1 LSVILL
7 IVLVASNISPVY
19 ANDATYL
26 EEAEVLKNINVF
38 KGSEKG
44 FELEREPTR
53 LEGGIMFVKLLGA
66 ESEAL
71 ENNYPHPFEDVPEWG
86 SPFVGYLYKMG
97 FTSGISDTEFGSN
110 DKMQAKSYMT
120 FLLRALDYDDQ
131 SGDFSWNDAI
141 AKSKSINMID
151 ADLEAD
157 LNSQVF
163 LRDHLAKISLD
174 ALKTQ
179 MKDKETTLVRDLVDN
194 NVISEVLAYDLHL
207 LEPVSTNSRS
217 ESITTSETTKI
228 DSVLKTID
236 GVANYKDIDGK
247 RFYRP
252 LTEAELNGI
261 QYDALD
267 TMDIYHNEYTINE
280 LKNNYKNV
288 DWDAW
293 MQIKWGKFDWNN
305 NNHGS
310 NLAKDDYW
318 QDYDGN
324 TPATAGSYASSLSLR
339 VASEVELKALFNSLE
354 IGPTEDLGWP
364 SGYYW
369 TSDYSTDGNEY
380 HRFVDTLNVMGQQYN
395 DTRDYFV
402 ILVDDKNIDEI
413 ISEENNETMKKAPTL
428 TNSESGIFASSQ
440 KLNGMKDIPG
450 VANSISVNGVLIYRP
465 LTTEETVEVLGEKKY
480 DFSIPAKYGYS
491 AEKVDDYTVTLA
503 EQKSMFEQKNSNI
516 NWDTWFEL
524 EWPVYD
530 NSLEPITYGP
540 GLEYEGDYTVSDIDV
555 AMIYADRELTY
566 TPKYLFDTLL
576 EVYPNGEIT
585 SVFGWPTNY
594 DYITSSRDEFG
605 NVYTTSLY
613 IESSRVNLGVYDPCY
628 ISFVNYSDVIYEN
641 LTESS
646 IAE

>member
-1 LSVILL
+1 
-7 IVLVASNISPVY
+7 
-19 ANDATYL
+19 
-26 EEAEVLKNINVF
+26 
-38 KGSEKG
+38 
-44 FELEREPTR
+44 
-53 LEGGIMFVKLLGA
+53 MFVKLLGA

-141 AKSKSINMID
+141 AKSKDINMID
-151 ADLEAD
+151 AALKAD

-174 ALKTQ
+174 ALKTP
-179 MKDKETTLVRDLVDN
+179 MKDKETTLVKELVDN
-194 NVISEVLAYDLHL
+194 NVISNVLANDLHL
-207 LEPVSTNSRS
+207 LEPATTSNRN
-217 ESITTSETTKI
+217 ESMTASETTKI
-228 DSVLKTID
+228 DKVLNTID
-236 GVANYKDIDGK
+236 GVINYKDIGEK

-252 LTEAELNGI
+252 LTEAELVGI
-261 QYDALD
+261 QYDALES
-267 TMDIYHNEYTINE
+267 MDIYHNEYTINE
-280 LKNNYKNV
+280 LKNKYKDI

-310 NLAKDDYW
+310 NLAHDDYW

-324 TPATAGSYASSLSLR
+324 SPATAGTYASSLSLR
-339 VASEVELKALFNSLE
+339 VASEDELKILFNSFE
-354 IGPTEDLGWP
+354 AGPTEDLGWP

-369 TSDYSTDGNEY
+369 ASDYTTDGNEY
-380 HRFVDTLNVMGQQYN
+380 HRFVDTLNIMGQQYN

-402 ILVDDKNIDEI
+402 ILVNDNVQENSNDEM
-413 ISEENNETMKKAPTL
+413 MKKTPLLPDTEGA
-428 TNSESGIFASSQ
+428 IVASSQ
-440 KLNGMKDIPG
+440 KLKGMKDIPG

-465 LTTEETVEVLGEKKY
+465 LTTEETVAMLGETKY
-480 DFSIPAKYGYS
+480 DFSIPGKYGYS
-491 AEKVDDYTVTLA
+491 DKKIDEYTVTLE
-503 EQKSMFEQKNSNI
+503 EQKTAYALKNPNI

-524 EWPVYD
+524 EWPIYD
-530 NSLEPITYGP
+530 NSLDPVNAGP
-540 GLEYEGDYTVSDIDV
+540 GLDYAGDYTVLDVDV
-555 AMIYADRELTY
+555 AVMYTESELIY
-566 TPKYLFDTLL
+566 TPKYLFDTLI
-576 EVYPNGEIT
+576 EAYPNGEMT
-585 SVFGWPTNY
+585 STFGWPTNY

-628 ISFVNYSDVIYEN
+628 ISFVNYSDVIYEK
-641 LTESS
+641 LTESY
-646 IAE
+646 E